1 MEFTL
6 TRKMS
11 VASEQ
16 IGKIT
21 KTFNFTLI
29 SMGNK
34 LYTQEHDS
42 LLLGIL
48 HGILDE
54 SELYQYSSTDE
65 QYPQG
70 NLLHIMLFT
79 SGRINYSEYK
89 KLNPTKQPKI
99 VFDDPNFNVI
109 PLPANLL

>member
-1 MEFTL
+1 MGLTL
-6 TRKMS
+6 TQKMS
-11 VASEQ
+11 VASGQ
-16 IGKIT
+16 IGKTT

-29 SMGNK
+29 SMKNK
-34 LYTQEHDS
+34 LYTQEQDS

-79 SGRINYSEYK
+79 SGRINYAEYK
-89 KLNPTKQPKI
+89 QLNPTKQPKF
-99 VFDDPNFNVI
+99 VFDDPNFDVI
-109 PLPANLL
+109 PFSVNLL